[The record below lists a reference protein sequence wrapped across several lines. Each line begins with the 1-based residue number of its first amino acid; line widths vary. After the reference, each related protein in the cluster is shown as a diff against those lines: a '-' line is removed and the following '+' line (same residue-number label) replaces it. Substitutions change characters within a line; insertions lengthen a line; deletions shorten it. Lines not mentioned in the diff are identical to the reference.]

1 MTSSQKRERERERER
16 ERVNEDVLTI
26 IITRMDG

>member
-16 ERVNEDVLTI
+16 ENEDVLTI